1 MFKRK
6 KKFKPY
12 RMKPIRVKPWWEK
25 AGIQVMLFLGVVG
38 SLLAW
43 LVDAIFSVIDSCA
56 ACTSGAHSDH
66 DSDWF
71 EFGSGTK
78 SNLFSHDDDDIT
90 RGQWDVTSIYYSM
103 FHTDD

>member
-25 AGIQVMLFLGVVG
+25 AGIQVMLFLGLVG

-43 LVDAIFSVIDSCA
+43 MADAIFSAIDSCA
-56 ACTSGAHSDH
+56 SYTSGAHSEH
-66 DSDWF
+66 DIDWF
-71 EFGSGTK
+71 EFGSGTS
-78 SNLFSHDDDDIT
+78 SNLFSQDDDDIT
-90 RGQWDVTSIYYSM
+90 RGHWDVTSIYYSM